1 MVAPTT
7 KRLYKSRTSRMI
19 DGVCGG
25 IAEYFGID
33 PTLVRIAW
41 VLLVFVGGMGI
52 LLYIAAMIIM
62 PKSAVA
68 ASPGAGD
75 SSGKNSKFWGI
86 LLIAVGIVLLMNNL
100 GVSLLTHWWHIPWGV
115 LFSVLLM
122 LAGVAFLMGGRNG
135 LQKTASPEVPSA
147 DGGAALAGAA
157 PTGAAPV
164 EGAGSFAPTSPRLE
178 KSRVDRKI
186 FGVCGGIANHLGV
199 DPTLVR
205 FAFVLGAFA
214 SFGLALLTYILLA
227 IFVPTETPTPA
238 VA

>member
-62 PKSAVA
+62 PKSPVT

-135 LQKTASPEVPSA
+135 LQKSAPPVVSSA
-147 DGGAALAGAA
+147 DGGAAPAGAA
-157 PTGAAPV
+157 PAEST
-164 EGAGSFAPTSPRLE
+164 GSFAQTSPRLE

-227 IFVPTETPTPA
+227 IFVPTENPTPA